1 MASAGEGTN
10 IKSMEEGAFTT
21 HDARLD
27 AYLAA
32 ENIPSEAKVVACVL
46 KSQGIDLYDEHVIPM
61 LLDFLHAY
69 MSDVLQDA
77 LGLAHHAQRN
87 VVTDADVRLAVEE
100 RLTRHFQ
107 MVHPREL
114 LAKLAADTNSVP
126 LPINTTG
133 TQVPLPPGA
142 CLTSQ
147 NFLYGPAV
155 FPRRSPA
162 PSSLQPPTS
171 SPTQAPAQ
179 PPAQTPTQTHTQT
192 AAPLQGN
199 VPTPQQQQQQQQQ
212 QQVPMA

>member
-1 MASAGEGTN
+1 MAGVGDSVRVKSEDGGEDT
-10 IKSMEEGAFTT
+10 GAFTT

-32 ENIPSEAKVVACVL
+32 ENVPSEAKVVACVL
-46 KSQGIDLYDEHVIPM
+46 KSQGIDLYDEHVIPI

-100 RLTRHFQ
+100 RLSRHFQ
-107 MVHPREL
+107 MTQPRTL
-114 LAKLAADTNSVP
+114 LANLAAATNAAP
-126 LPINTTG
+126 LPVNTTG

-142 CLTSQ
+142 CLTAQ

-155 FPRRSPA
+155 YARRSPQPTPASPA
-162 PSSLQPPTS
+162 PPQ
-171 SPTQAPAQ
+171 Q
-179 PPAQTPTQTHTQT
+179 
-192 AAPLQGN
+192 
-199 VPTPQQQQQQQQQ
+199 PQQQPQQ

>member
-1 MASAGEGTN
+1 MHVKSEGGA
-10 IKSMEEGAFTT
+10 EDPGAFTT

-32 ENIPSEAKVVACVL
+32 ENVPSEAKVVACVL

-100 RLTRHFQ
+100 RLSRHFQ
-107 MVHPREL
+107 MTQPRTL
-114 LAKLAADTNSVP
+114 LANLAAATNAAP
-126 LPINTTG
+126 LPVNTTG

-142 CLTSQ
+142 CLTAQ

-155 FPRRSPA
+155 YAHRSPVSSPA
-162 PSSLQPPTS
+162 P
-171 SPTQAPAQ
+171 QAANASAAHTPAQ
-179 PPAQTPTQTHTQT
+179 AQVSP
-192 AAPLQGN
+192 
-199 VPTPQQQQQQQQQ
+199 QQQQQ